1 MTDDYKKRFN
11 ALVSAIVAHVPAS
24 ASELVRQFVAGYF
37 HKMPLMDLEQLDA
50 KGACEA
56 AIKSFEFFDQK
67 PQKLQ
72 IRHADIS
79 SNLRGIASPR
89 FVLEVHNDDMP
100 FILDSLIAELTR
112 LGFHIYDAIHPI
124 FYLKRHKD
132 GSLKQLVT
140 IDDHGDVPSGTIAE
154 SFIHFELT
162 ALPEGLST
170 EKLLSDLTRMLQSV
184 EMVVQDWKPMS
195 ARAHEVAKQISKL
208 SKHFDA
214 DEIKEA
220 QDFLK
225 WLSERNFVFLG
236 YVEYR
241 FSQADGQTQV
251 VAEDGSQ
258 LGIFRMDDTEHK
270 PQGLH
275 AVAPEMLRIHEAS
288 QLVEVTKSNRKSWV
302 HRPVLMDY
310 ISIKR
315 LDASG
320 NIIGECR
327 FLGLFTST
335 VYYQSADR
343 IPFIRR
349 KIARTL
355 TRANFDPMSYN
366 GKALKA
372 ILEFY
377 PRDELFQISEDDL
390 FHFSIG
396 LMSLEARPEVKLFA
410 RQDRYAR
417 FMSCMVYIPR
427 DRFSSYLR
435 NQIRLILESA
445 YNGKMTAFYT
455 QLTDS
460 PLARLHVII
469 ATKAGHIPERNAR
482 DIEAQIARVTNQW
495 ADSLRTALDTHHE
508 PHEADRLHH
517 VFCDAFSDAYI
528 QMNDATDALHDI
540 QKIQDCVS
548 SDGLAVALFRRKDDT
563 ANHFHLKIYTYQTKR
578 ALSDML
584 PILENLG
591 CRVIEVNPF
600 TITPKWDSGD
610 ILIRDFLLEISSSQ
624 HAQIDAAIP
633 YYEETLVHIWQGRV
647 ANDAFNALVLAS
659 RLSWREIEIIR
670 AFAHYLR
677 QIGFSYSQHYMAEVL
692 LKHPFIARQLVEVFI
707 EKFSPERDTRRDDSR
722 LRGMLIELDHAL
734 DNVSNLSE
742 DRVIRRFIDLIVAA
756 LRTNYFQ
763 TTADGAPKPY
773 VSIKFR
779 SRDIPELPKPVPFAE
794 IFVYSLRME
803 GIHLRG
809 GEVARGGLRWSDRME
824 DYRTEILGLV
834 KAQMVKNAVI
844 VPQGAKGGFVLK
856 NPPPAEAGRDALQ
869 QEGIACY
876 QEFLRGLLDITD
888 NIVGDTVVPPA
899 NVVRYDDDDPYLVVA
914 ADKGTATFSDIANAL
929 ALEYDF
935 WLGDAFASGGSAGYD
950 HKVMAITAKGAWV
963 SVERHFAELGM
974 NIRQQD
980 FTVVGIGDMSGDVFG
995 NGMLLSEHIQLIA
1008 AFNHKHIFLDPNPDA
1023 AKSFAERTRLFDL
1036 PRSQWSDY
1044 DASLISKGGG
1054 VFSRDQKVI
1063 PLSEEIRAAL
1073 VIHDSQLSPEML
1085 IQAIL
1090 KAPVD
1095 LLWNGGIGT
1104 YVKASTESHEEVGD
1118 RSNNPLR
1125 VNGNELRCKVV
1136 GEGGNLGFTQRGR
1149 IEYALTG
1156 GRLNT
1161 DAIDNSAG
1169 VDCSDH
1175 EVNIKIALGKAASSG
1190 TLAIEAR
1197 NRLLESMTDE
1207 VTRLVLVD
1215 NRLQTQA
1222 LTIAHNQGAALL
1234 EPLARLMHTLE
1245 QEEFLDRAVEF
1256 LPSPKQISELR
1267 AKKQGLTRP
1276 ELAVLLSY
1284 AKLAL
1289 YRDLKASSLASSDYF
1304 NHDLLRYF
1312 PIQMQE
1318 PFKDDILSHRLRA
1331 DMVATIITNSMVNRA
1346 GIAFAHSIAEETG
1359 MHPCDIARA
1368 YVITRDA
1375 FGLRNLW
1382 AEIEALD
1389 GTISAA
1395 TQSKMF
1401 ADISQLMEHCVLW
1414 FLENC
1419 PEPLNIEAIMA
1430 NFAPAITIF
1439 MGCFESQLSQTLE
1452 KAYLNQTSKLVQ
1464 ADVPSA
1470 LAKRIASLEVLASA
1484 CDVVQVANHFKISVQ
1499 VAGSVYFELGAR
1511 LRLGWLRRCA
1521 GVALSDGYWD
1531 QLAVKSLI
1539 RELYRHQR
1547 RLTAKVLETRCTD
1560 DTTCHISVDAW
1571 QAQHSKEMER
1581 YQRFIDDLKSHESID
1596 LSMLIVATRNVESI
1610 CAL

>member
-11 ALVSAIVAHVPAS
+11 EMVAAIVSHVPAD
-24 ASELVRQFVAGYF
+24 APELLRQFVAGYF
-37 HKMPLMDLEQLDA
+37 HKMPLMDLEQLDVS
-50 KGACEA
+50 GACET
-56 AIKSFEFFDQK
+56 AIKSFGFFNSK

-72 IRHADIS
+72 IRHDDVS
-79 SNLRGIASPR
+79 SHLRGAPAPR
-89 FVLEVHNDDMP
+89 FVLEIHNDDMP

-124 FYLKRHKD
+124 FYLKRNKD
-132 GSLKQLVT
+132 GSLKQIVMV
-140 IDDHGDVPSGTIAE
+140 DDHGDVPSGTTAE

-162 ALPEGLST
+162 APPEGLAI
-170 EKLLSDLTRMLQSV
+170 EGLFADITRMLQSV
-184 EMVVQDWKPMS
+184 EMVVHDWKPMAS
-195 ARAHEVAKQISKL
+195 RAHEVIKQIGKL
-208 SKHFDA
+208 TKHFDA

-225 WLSERNFVFLG
+225 WLSEKNFVFLG
-236 YVEYR
+236 YIEYQFYDENHQSHLSVVEN
-241 FSQADGQTQV
+241 SK
-251 VAEDGSQ
+251 
-258 LGIFRMDDTEHK
+258 LGIFRIEDPDHK

-275 AVAPEMLRIHEAS
+275 AVAPEMLQPDHES
-288 QLVEVTKSNRKSWV
+288 QLIEVTKSNRKSWV

-315 LDASG
+315 LNAAG
-320 NIIGECR
+320 EIIGECR

-355 TRANFDPMSYN
+355 NRANFDPMSYN

-377 PRDELFQISEDDL
+377 PRDELFQITEDDL

-396 LMSLEARPEVKLFA
+396 LMSLESRPEVKLFA
-410 RQDRYAR
+410 RTDRYAR

-435 NQIRLILESA
+435 NQISLILETA
-445 YNGKMTAFYT
+445 YQGKMTAFYT

-460 PLARLHVII
+460 PLARLHLII
-469 ATKAGHIPERNAR
+469 ATKAGDIPKRVAR
-482 DIEAQIARVTNQW
+482 EIESQIARITNQW
-495 ADSLRTALDTHHE
+495 ADSLRTALNTAHAS
-508 PHEADRLHH
+508 HEADRLHH
-517 VFCDAFSDAYI
+517 LFCDAFADAYI
-528 QMNDATDALHDI
+528 QLNDANDALHDI
-540 QKIQDCVS
+540 QKVQDCVT
-548 SDGLAVALFRRKDDT
+548 SDGLAVALFRRKNET
-563 ANHFHLKIYTYQTKR
+563 PNHFHLKIYSYQTKR

-600 TITPKWDSGD
+600 TITPKWSNGE
-610 ILIRDFLLEISSSQ
+610 ILIRDFLLEIDDSRGA
-624 HAQIDAAIP
+624 HIDAAIP
-633 YYEETLVHIWQGRV
+633 YFEETLTYIWQGRV

-659 RLSWREIEIIR
+659 RLTWREIEIIR
-670 AFAHYLR
+670 TLAHYLR
-677 QIGFSYSQHYMAEVL
+677 QTRFAYSQSYMAEVL
-692 LKHPFIARQLVEVFI
+692 LKHPFIARQIIEIFI
-707 EKFSPERDTRRDDSR
+707 EKFSPKRNARADDSH
-722 LRGMLIELDHAL
+722 LRGMLIKLEHAL
-734 DNVSNLSE
+734 DEVSNLAE

-763 TTADGAPKPY
+763 TNEHGEPKSY
-773 VSIKFR
+773 LSIKFR
-779 SRDIPELPKPVPFAE
+779 SADIPELPKPVPFAE
-794 IFVYSLRME
+794 IFVYSQRVE

-809 GEVARGGLRWSDRME
+809 GAVARGGLRWSDRME
-824 DYRTEILGLV
+824 DYRTEVLGLV

-856 NPPPAEAGRDALQ
+856 NPPSPDAGRDALQ

-888 NIVGDTVVPPA
+888 NIVGDAVVPPI
-899 NVVRYDDDDPYLVVA
+899 NVVRYDHDDPYLVVA

-929 ALEYDF
+929 AAEYGF

-950 HKVMAITAKGAWV
+950 HKDMAITAKGAWI

-974 NIRQQD
+974 DIHGQD
-980 FTVVGIGDMSGDVFG
+980 FTVAGIGDMSGDVFG
-995 NGMLLSEHIQLIA
+995 NGLLLSQRIQMIA
-1008 AFNHKHIFLDPNPDA
+1008 AFNHKHIFLDPAPDA
-1023 AKSFAERTRLFDL
+1023 ATSFAERKRLYDL

-1044 DASLISKGGG
+1044 NASLISQGGG
-1054 VFSRDQKVI
+1054 IFARDQKVI
-1063 PLSEEIRAAL
+1063 PLSEEIRASL
-1073 VIHDSQLSPEML
+1073 SLTDTQLSPEML

-1118 RSNNPLR
+1118 RSNNALR

-1136 GEGGNLGFTQRGR
+1136 GEGGNLGLTQRGR
-1149 IEYALTG
+1149 IEYALIG

-1175 EVNIKIALGKAASSG
+1175 EVNIKIALGKASSDG
-1190 TLAIEAR
+1190 RLNNEQR
-1197 NRLLESMTDE
+1197 NHLLESMTDE
-1207 VTRLVLVD
+1207 VTRLVLLD

-1222 LTIAHNQGAALL
+1222 LTIAHNQGATLL

-1245 QEEFLDRAVEF
+1245 QEEFLDRSVEF
-1256 LPSPKQISELR
+1256 LPTPKQLSELR
-1267 AKKQGLTRP
+1267 ARKQGLTRP

-1289 YRDLKASSLASSDYF
+1289 YRDLKASDLAISDYF

-1312 PIQMQE
+1312 PKQMQA
-1318 PFKDDILSHRLRA
+1318 PFQDDILSHRLRA

-1359 MHPCDIARA
+1359 MHSCDIARA

-1375 FGLRNLW
+1375 FKLRTLW
-1382 AEIEALD
+1382 ADIEALD

-1395 TQSKMF
+1395 IQSKMF

-1430 NFAPAITIF
+1430 NFAPAIETF
-1439 MGCFESQLSQTLE
+1439 MGCFESQLSTTLE
-1452 KAYLNQTSKLVQ
+1452 KAYLTQTSKLVE
-1464 ADVPSA
+1464 ADVPSP

-1484 CDVVQVANHFKISVQ
+1484 CDVVQVANHFKLSVH
-1499 VAGSVYFELGAR
+1499 VTGAVYFELGAR

-1521 GVALSDGYWD
+1521 SAALSDAYWD

-1547 RLTAKVLETRCTD
+1547 RLTAKVLETLCN
-1560 DTTCHISVDAW
+1560 DTTCHTSVDAW
-1571 QAQHSKEMER
+1571 QALHSKEMER
-1581 YQRFIDDLKSHESID
+1581 YQRFIDDLKSQESID
-1596 LSMLIVATRNVESI
+1596 LSMLIVAARNVESI